1 MTIKVRFFASLRES
15 LGTSEKILAVDHEI
29 SVAEVWTLCTSQT
42 EMPVNILAAINQDYV
57 NNSSLVKPG
66 DELAFFPPVTG
77 G

>member
-15 LGTSEKILAVDHEI
+15 LGISEKILDIDHAI
-29 SVAEVWTLCTSQT
+29 SVAEVWTLCTTQIS
-42 EMPVNILAAINQDYV
+42 MPDNILAAINQDYV
-57 NNSSLVKPG
+57 TQNAHVKPG

>member
-15 LGTSEKILAVDHEI
+15 LGTSEKILDVDHAV
-29 SVAEVWTLCTSQT
+29 SVAEVWTLCTMQT
-42 EMPVNILAAINQDYV
+42 EMPINVLAAINQDYV